1 MSLRLKTILAIGLV
15 EVLVL
20 MVLGYST
27 LNAMQRSILQEFDS
41 RIKVTQQLVSGV
53 AKEAL
58 IAFDLARLDG
68 VVQELIKDPEID
80 YVGVST
86 NNNWISFSGEPVS
99 AAVENESPKTVLSEP
114 VVDTR
119 AAVTEGAGICLG
131 SYRV

>member
-15 EVLVL
+15 EILVL

-27 LNAMQRSILQEFDS
+27 LSAMQRSILQEFDS

-68 VVQELIKDPEID
+68 VVQELIKDPDID

-86 NNNWISFSGEPVS
+86 NNNWISLERNTWMMSKQRVPIMFSRNSSRLWNTFLGL
-99 AAVENESPKTVLSEP
+99 ESSTSQ
-114 VVDTR
+114 
-119 AAVTEGAGICLG
+119 
-131 SYRV
+131 